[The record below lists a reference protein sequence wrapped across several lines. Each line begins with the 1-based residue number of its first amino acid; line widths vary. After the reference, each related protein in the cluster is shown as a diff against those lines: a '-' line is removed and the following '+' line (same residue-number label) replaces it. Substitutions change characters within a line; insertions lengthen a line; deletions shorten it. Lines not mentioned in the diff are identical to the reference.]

1 MSGLSEVSR
10 LFAGRAGDLEK
21 AREIFTAETRSY
33 VSAILAAI
41 QRTRSESW
49 IAGRTKLDFPSE
61 IETGSKAGSLA
72 NQCATA
78 RVVLRFKKGTKFM
91 PVADVLFGIEYDQS
105 TEAFVWRVS
114 LIPGARYLRLD
125 DVIWRQFKSVSAEY
139 PGSLHDER
147 ANIVRFVQRS
157 LGPELAPEANFND
170 VKAILE
176 FLMGA
181 DGAIA
186 EAVGVDATP
195 GEEAALG

>member
-41 QRTRSESW
+41 QRTRAEPWLS
-49 IAGRTKLDFPSE
+49 ARTRIDFPSE
-61 IETGSKAGSLA
+61 IEAGAKNGSLA
-72 NQCATA
+72 NQYASA
-78 RVVLRFKKGTKFM
+78 RVTLRFKKGTKFM
-91 PVADVLFGIEYDQS
+91 PVADVVFGIEYDQS
-105 TEAFVWRVS
+105 SEAFVWRVS

-125 DVIWRQFKSVSAEY
+125 DVIWRQFKTVNAEY
-139 PGSLHDER
+139 PGSVHDER

-157 LGPELAPEANFND
+157 LGAELSPEANFND
-170 VKAILE
+170 VKGILE
-176 FLMGA
+176 FLIGA

-186 EAVGVDATP
+186 EAVGVDAVP